1 MSTFRRV
8 VTGHDGRGR
17 SVIASDQKV
26 AGVAVPGMP
35 GVELTTLWG
44 SDHTMRYPDDGSMPR
59 SATWFAPVG
68 GFRLI
73 EFIIG
78 PENPQIAVD
87 HDPAGEPR
95 RGRWELAGAAAIASG
110 LWAKRF
116 EATAAI
122 GVVPALERRHRV
134 AARRVG
140 VGGPKAPGGDLAE
153 RRAKLA
159 PRELAAGE
167 RADDFRTE
175 NCHRLGMVLRRQ
187 SFHEGISPFASPTP
201 TCAGASRAP
210 DRITICAGAILFG
223 GDRSR

>member
-87 HDPAGEPR
+87 HDPA
-95 RGRWELAGAAAIASG
+95 
-110 LWAKRF
+110 
-116 EATAAI
+116 
-122 GVVPALERRHRV
+122 
-134 AARRVG
+134 
-140 VGGPKAPGGDLAE
+140 
-153 RRAKLA
+153 
-159 PRELAAGE
+159 
-167 RADDFRTE
+167 
-175 NCHRLGMVLRRQ
+175 
-187 SFHEGISPFASPTP
+187 
-201 TCAGASRAP
+201 ASRAEV
-210 DRITICAGAILFG
+210 DRLFPGLMDTMDPSVPGMHRSATIDLLYVISGRVILELDDGSKTELRTGDVAVQSGTMHAWRNPFAEPCRIVGVILGAEM
-223 GDRSR
+223 RR

>member
-87 HDPAGEPR
+87 HDPA
-95 RGRWELAGAAAIASG
+95 
-110 LWAKRF
+110 
-116 EATAAI
+116 
-122 GVVPALERRHRV
+122 
-134 AARRVG
+134 
-140 VGGPKAPGGDLAE
+140 
-153 RRAKLA
+153 
-159 PRELAAGE
+159 
-167 RADDFRTE
+167 
-175 NCHRLGMVLRRQ
+175 
-187 SFHEGISPFASPTP
+187 
-201 TCAGASRAP
+201 ASRAEVDGSSRARP
-210 DRITICAGAILFG
+210 
-223 GDRSR
+223 RSLLGSGRSASRPLRR